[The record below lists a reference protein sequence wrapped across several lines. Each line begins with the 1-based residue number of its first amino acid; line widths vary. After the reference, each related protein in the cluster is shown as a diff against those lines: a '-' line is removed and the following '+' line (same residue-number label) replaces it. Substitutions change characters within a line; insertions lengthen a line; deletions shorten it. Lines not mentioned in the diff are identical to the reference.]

1 MFDFKETHQT
11 LKIQTQGSDGS
22 NGLRKQSKCTPKP
35 KQDIETSHF
44 NFGYQLN
51 IQVHDI
57 EFEEGTA
64 DGKDKSEV
72 GFYCYRNMK
81 FVDMAELED
90 PHVVM
95 MPMKNAKKE
104 EVVRIIVQNQDDDA
118 FYGSISLLLKRY
130 FLHENMVE
138 NKKYTQWITL
148 FDDPEDDEFDGDLE
162 MDDEDLPRIHCT
174 FSIT

>member
-1 MFDFKETHQT
+1 MGPMASGNKV
-11 LKIQTQGSDGS
+11 S
-22 NGLRKQSKCTPKP
+22 NFLSLNTI
-35 KQDIETSHF
+35 IETSHF

-81 FVDMAELED
+81 FVDMAELDD

-104 EVVRIIVQNQDDDA
+104 EVVRIIVQN
-118 FYGSISLLLKRY
+118 
-130 FLHENMVE
+130 
-138 NKKYTQWITL
+138 
-148 FDDPEDDEFDGDLE
+148 
-162 MDDEDLPRIHCT
+162 
-174 FSIT
+174 